1 MHLLCCQWF
10 GGELQKAD
18 MFDDPSI
25 TSCSE
30 MEVSVADLLIAVMD
44 DSKESVKKLLEA
56 GANVNGLGPVYP
68 GTPLL
73 QATQNGNHECVD
85 LLLEAGADVNKANSQ
100 NITPLIYAAY
110 CDWYKLV
117 EKFIGAGADVNAV
130 DNEGRTALIAA
141 TKLEVS
147 RPILDEHLELSRI
160 KSVKLILQAGAHI
173 NTASEE
179 VCNALQF
186 FSSRPLKDRDLKM
199 LLYAAGEKIRW
210 VNDFEQKRKEARENH
225 SRDWREIRVP
235 KYMRFTDIRLRLL
248 HICREAIRN
257 HLLEIDPHT
266 PHLFERVPKL
276 DQLPVSLREFLLYDL
291 SLEIYEDDD
300 SIYCSSEADGW
311 DSPNEGFHI
320 GDTTDD
326 ENRRKSDDD
335 DDDDIDDDYNDDDV
349 DDADDDDA

>member
-1 MHLLCCQWF
+1 MS
-10 GGELQKAD
+10 
-18 MFDDPSI
+18 DDPSLI
-25 TSCSE
+25 SCSA
-30 MEVSVADLLIAVMD
+30 MDVSVADLLIAVMD

-73 QATQNGNHECVD
+73 QATQNGSHECVD
-85 LLLEAGADVNKANSQ
+85 LLLEAGANVNKANSQ

-160 KSVKLILQAGAHI
+160 KSVKLLLQAGAHI
-173 NTASEE
+173 NTAPKE

-199 LLYAAGEKIRW
+199 LFYAAGEKIRW
-210 VNDFEQKRKEARENH
+210 VEDFEQKRKEARENE

-257 HLLEIDPHT
+257 HPLNIDPHR
-266 PHLFERVPKL
+266 HLFERVPKL
-276 DQLPVSLREFLLYDL
+276 DQLPVSLREFLLYDM

-311 DSPNEGFHI
+311 DSPNEGYHI
-320 GDTTDD
+320 GDTTDVHMKIGATMMMMMMMMM
-326 ENRRKSDDD
+326 RLMTLMMMTRKLLFH
-335 DDDDIDDDYNDDDV
+335 
-349 DDADDDDA
+349 ADKITRQKN